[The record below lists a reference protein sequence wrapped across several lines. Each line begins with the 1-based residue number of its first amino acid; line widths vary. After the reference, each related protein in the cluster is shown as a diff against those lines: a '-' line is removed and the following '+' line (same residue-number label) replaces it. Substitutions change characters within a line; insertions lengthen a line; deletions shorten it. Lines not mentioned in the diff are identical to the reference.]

1 MRSHGGRPDGW
12 RVEGR
17 VVVVDVVEGR
27 VGQTWQVNSPVL
39 TTVLVVQQRR
49 HRLPGPH
56 GDQDGVFI
64 FSQLRNKVAAT
75 VAIRPSVRFVGLEGL
90 SGLLLYSEPS
100 TPNVYTRII
109 IPPSSLP
116 PSLTS
121 EVPYY
126 QK

>member
-17 VVVVDVVEGR
+17 VVVVDVVERR
-27 VGQTWQVNSPVL
+27 VGEARWQVDTSVL
-39 TTVLVVQQRR
+39 PAVLVVVQQGR
-49 HRLPGPH
+49 HGLPGPH

-64 FSQLRNKVAAT
+64 FSQLRNKVAAS

-90 SGLLLYSEPS
+90 SRLLLYSEPS

-109 IPPSSLP
+109 IPPS
-116 PSLTS
+116 LT
-121 EVPYY
+121 YL
-126 QK
+126 